1 MPTAT
6 ADLARRLERVAA
18 DYLVTRYSGPGNP
31 MGTQFLRDSD
41 LIATKVPYVPHNRFM
56 NGVHGL
62 EHAGQLPAVLSFYG
76 ATGQPCWIDVLP
88 DASTALTNALIDA
101 HFRPDSYGAT
111 LYAAPLP
118 QPGAPPTGLIHVEHY
133 DGVDISVAD
142 DAGLDVFLDTLNV
155 GFGSPPDV
163 LPALRANQHFWPGIA
178 TWRLLLARVDGAPAG
193 AAVLAVHERCA
204 YLAVASVLP
213 AFQRRGVHRRL
224 IDTRI
229 DHARGSG
236 CTLITGQAEWG
247 SVSQCNQQRAG
258 LAICHAKTVWTNH
271 RSAV

>member
-101 HFRPDSYGAT
+101 QWFGLRVWPS
-111 LYAAPLP
+111 
-118 QPGAPPTGLIHVEHY
+118 PG
-133 DGVDISVAD
+133 S
-142 DAGLDVFLDTLNV
+142 
-155 GFGSPPDV
+155 
-163 LPALRANQHFWPGIA
+163 
-178 TWRLLLARVDGAPAG
+178 
-193 AAVLAVHERCA
+193 
-204 YLAVASVLP
+204 
-213 AFQRRGVHRRL
+213 
-224 IDTRI
+224 
-229 DHARGSG
+229 ARGTASG
-236 CTLITGQAEWG
+236 
-247 SVSQCNQQRAG
+247 S
-258 LAICHAKTVWTNH
+258 
-271 RSAV
+271 